1 MRAYAPRRSKLVGA
15 TGCTLRAA
23 TTGRNP
29 DPKQSPRQALQTQ
42 WPSDPPRT
50 FSCSWRSPGGLI
62 LSIVVLVVAPA
73 RGSDTCTVDD
83 LDALDDAGPA
93 WLAGGAEDAYETPAD
108 SNALSLVSCSP
119 PSRAVLVVRA
129 LLTAWVGLAEAW
141 VPKWMYV
148 VLCLFPPAFV
158 AGYHAAT
165 DSQGAAYA
173 ALARDVLARERASD
187 FDKREE
193 PGVVQQKDGF
203 RRVRSNGDL
212 RRRAG
217 GLPRSS
223 SGSNLRA
230 RFRRHQR

>member
-1 MRAYAPRRSKLVGA
+1 MPVG
-15 TGCTLRAA
+15 TLLSHVPTSAA
-23 TTGRNP
+23 
-29 DPKQSPRQALQTQ
+29 DVLQLFLALAV
-42 WPSDPPRT
+42 
-50 FSCSWRSPGGLI
+50 GGLI

-73 RGSDTCTVDD
+73 RGEDTCTVDD

-93 WLAGGAEDAYETPAD
+93 WPAEPGPKMPRETPVD
-108 SNALSLVSCSP
+108 SNALSMVSVLA
-119 PSRAVLVVRA
+119 AVATATFLVVRA

-141 VPKWMYV
+141 VPKWLFV
-148 VLCLFPPAFV
+148 VLCFFPVAFIT
-158 AGYHAAT
+158 GYHSAT
-165 DSQGAAYA
+165 AEQGAAYA
-173 ALARDVLARERASD
+173 SLARDVLARERASD

>member
-1 MRAYAPRRSKLVGA
+1 MALG
-15 TGCTLRAA
+15 
-23 TTGRNP
+23 
-29 DPKQSPRQALQTQ
+29 SPADILQLFLALAV
-42 WPSDPPRT
+42 
-50 FSCSWRSPGGLI
+50 GGLI

-73 RGSDTCTVDD
+73 RGEDTCTVDD

-93 WLAGGAEDAYETPAD
+93 WPAEAGPKMPCETPVD
-108 SNALSLVSCSP
+108 SNSLSLVSVLAAIAA
-119 PSRAVLVVRA
+119 AVFLVVRA

-141 VPKWMYV
+141 VPKWLFV
-148 VLCLFPPAFV
+148 VLCFFPVAFIT
-158 AGYHAAT
+158 GYHSAT
-165 DSQGAAYA
+165 AEQGAAYA
-173 ALARDVLARERASD
+173 SLARDVLARERASD

>member
-1 MRAYAPRRSKLVGA
+1 MPLGSILGA
-15 TGCTLRAA
+15 HFPTS
-23 TTGRNP
+23 TT
-29 DPKQSPRQALQTQ
+29 DVLQLFLALAV
-42 WPSDPPRT
+42 
-50 FSCSWRSPGGLI
+50 GGLI

-93 WLAGGAEDAYETPAD
+93 WPAEPGPKMPSETPVD
-108 SNALSLVSCSP
+108 SNALSLVSVLA
-119 PSRAVLVVRA
+119 AVATATFLVVRA

-141 VPKWMYV
+141 VPKWLFV
-148 VLCLFPPAFV
+148 VLCFFPVAFIT
-158 AGYHAAT
+158 GYHSAT
-165 DSQGAAYA
+165 AEQGAAYA
-173 ALARDVLARERASD
+173 SLARDVLARERASD
-187 FDKREE
+187 FDQRES
-193 PGVVQQKDGF
+193 PGVFPQQKGF

>member
-1 MRAYAPRRSKLVGA
+1 MLLGSLSAHVPTS
-15 TGCTLRAA
+15 AA
-23 TTGRNP
+23 
-29 DPKQSPRQALQTQ
+29 DILQLFLALAV
-42 WPSDPPRT
+42 
-50 FSCSWRSPGGLI
+50 GGLI

-93 WLAGGAEDAYETPAD
+93 WPAEAGPKMPSETPVD
-108 SNALSLVSCSP
+108 SNALSLVSVLA
-119 PSRAVLVVRA
+119 AVAAAVFLVVRA
-129 LLTAWVGLAEAW
+129 LLTAWVGFAEAW
-141 VPKWMYV
+141 VPKWLFV
-148 VLCLFPPAFV
+148 VLCFFPVAFIT
-158 AGYHAAT
+158 GYHSAT
-165 DSQGAAYA
+165 AEQGAAYA
-173 ALARDVLARERASD
+173 SLARDVLARERASD
-187 FDKREE
+187 FDQREE
-193 PGVVQQKDGF
+193 PGVVQQKGGF

>member
-1 MRAYAPRRSKLVGA
+1 MLLGSLSAHVPTS
-15 TGCTLRAA
+15 AA
-23 TTGRNP
+23 
-29 DPKQSPRQALQTQ
+29 DILQLFLALAV
-42 WPSDPPRT
+42 
-50 FSCSWRSPGGLI
+50 GGLI

-93 WLAGGAEDAYETPAD
+93 WPAEPGPKMPSETPVD
-108 SNALSLVSCSP
+108 SNALSLVSVLA
-119 PSRAVLVVRA
+119 AVATATFLVVRA

-141 VPKWMYV
+141 VPKWLFV
-148 VLCLFPPAFV
+148 VLCFFPVAFIT
-158 AGYHAAT
+158 GYHSAT
-165 DSQGAAYA
+165 AEQGAAYA
-173 ALARDVLARERASD
+173 SLARDVLARERASD
-187 FDKREE
+187 FDQRDS
-193 PGVVQQKDGF
+193 PGVVPQQKGF

>member
-1 MRAYAPRRSKLVGA
+1 MPIGTLLAHAPTS
-15 TGCTLRAA
+15 AA
-23 TTGRNP
+23 
-29 DPKQSPRQALQTQ
+29 DVLQLFLALAV
-42 WPSDPPRT
+42 
-50 FSCSWRSPGGLI
+50 GGLI

-73 RGSDTCTVDD
+73 RGEDTCTVDD
-83 LDALDDAGPA
+83 LDDALGPA
-93 WLAGGAEDAYETPAD
+93 WPAEPGPKMPCETPV
-108 SNALSLVSCSP
+108 SNALSLVSVLA
-119 PSRAVLVVRA
+119 AVAAAMFLVVRA

-212 RRRAG
+212 RRRAAG
-217 GLPRSS
+217 GLARSS

>member
-1 MRAYAPRRSKLVGA
+1 MNPQRLAAFPIQNRAPDKLSE
-15 TGCTLRAA
+15 TM
-23 TTGRNP
+23 
-29 DPKQSPRQALQTQ
+29 ALGTPAEILQL
-42 WPSDPPRT
+42 
-50 FSCSWRSPGGLI
+50 FLALAVGGLI
-62 LSIVVLVVAPA
+62 LSIVVLVIAPA

-93 WLAGGAEDAYETPAD
+93 WPAEPGPKMPCETPAD
-108 SNALSLVSCSP
+108 SNALSLVSVLA
-119 PSRAVLVVRA
+119 AVACAVFLVVRA

-141 VPKWMYV
+141 VPKWLFV
-148 VLCLFPPAFV
+148 VLCFFPVAFIT
-158 AGYHAAT
+158 GYHSAT
-165 DSQGAAYA
+165 AEQGAAYA
-173 ALARDVLARERASD
+173 SLARDVLARERASD

-193 PGVVQQKDGF
+193 PGVVQQKEGF

-212 RRRAG
+212 RRRAGG

>member
-1 MRAYAPRRSKLVGA
+1 MLLGSLSAHVPTS
-15 TGCTLRAA
+15 AA
-23 TTGRNP
+23 
-29 DPKQSPRQALQTQ
+29 DILQLFLALAV
-42 WPSDPPRT
+42 
-50 FSCSWRSPGGLI
+50 GGLI

-93 WLAGGAEDAYETPAD
+93 WPAPGPKMPRETSTNAGAANIIAVLGAVTAAMF
-108 SNALSLVSCSP
+108 
-119 PSRAVLVVRA
+119 LVVRA

-141 VPKWMYV
+141 VPKWLFV
-148 VLCLFPPAFV
+148 VLCFFPLAFV
-158 AGYHAAT
+158 AGYHSAT
-165 DSQGAAYA
+165 AEQGAAYA
-173 ALARDVLARERASD
+173 SLARDVLARERASD
-187 FDKREE
+187 FDQRES
-193 PGVVQQKDGF
+193 PGVVPQQKGF

>member
-1 MRAYAPRRSKLVGA
+1 MPFGSSLLAHAPTS
-15 TGCTLRAA
+15 AA
-23 TTGRNP
+23 
-29 DPKQSPRQALQTQ
+29 DVLQLFLALAV
-42 WPSDPPRT
+42 
-50 FSCSWRSPGGLI
+50 GGLI
-62 LSIVVLVVAPA
+62 LSIVVLVIAPA

-93 WLAGGAEDAYETPAD
+93 WPAEPGPKMPRETSTHGGAA
-108 SNALSLVSCSP
+108 NIL
-119 PSRAVLVVRA
+119 AVLGAVATAAFLVVRA
-129 LLTAWVGLAEAW
+129 LLSAWVHLAEAW
-141 VPKWMYV
+141 VPKWLYV
-148 VLCLFPPAFV
+148 VLALFPAAFV
-158 AGYHAAT
+158 VGYHSAT
-165 DSQGAAYA
+165 AEQGAAYA
-173 ALARDVLARERASD
+173 SLARDVLARERASD

>member
-1 MRAYAPRRSKLVGA
+1 M
-15 TGCTLRAA
+15 
-23 TTGRNP
+23 
-29 DPKQSPRQALQTQ
+29 ALGS
-42 WPSDPPRT
+42 PSDILQL
-50 FSCSWRSPGGLI
+50 FLALAVGGLI
-62 LSIVVLVVAPA
+62 LSIVVLVIAPA
-73 RGSDTCTVDD
+73 RGEDTCTVDD

-93 WLAGGAEDAYETPAD
+93 WPAEPGPKMPCETPVD
-108 SNALSLVSCSP
+108 SNALSLVSVLA
-119 PSRAVLVVRA
+119 AVAAAMFLVVRA

-141 VPKWMYV
+141 VPKWLFV
-148 VLCLFPPAFV
+148 VLCFFPVAFIT
-158 AGYHAAT
+158 GYHSAT
-165 DSQGAAYA
+165 AEQGAAYA
-173 ALARDVLARERASD
+173 SLARDVLARERASD

-217 GLPRSS
+217 GIPRSS

>member
-1 MRAYAPRRSKLVGA
+1 MLLGSLSAHVPTS
-15 TGCTLRAA
+15 AA
-23 TTGRNP
+23 
-29 DPKQSPRQALQTQ
+29 DILQLFLALAV
-42 WPSDPPRT
+42 
-50 FSCSWRSPGGLI
+50 GGLI

-93 WLAGGAEDAYETPAD
+93 WPAEPGPKMPCETPANN
-108 SNALSLVSCSP
+108 NALSMVSVLA
-119 PSRAVLVVRA
+119 AVAAAMFLVVRA

-193 PGVVQQKDGF
+193 PGVVQQKEGF

-212 RRRAG
+212 RRRAGG

>member
-1 MRAYAPRRSKLVGA
+1 M
-15 TGCTLRAA
+15 
-23 TTGRNP
+23 
-29 DPKQSPRQALQTQ
+29 ALGS
-42 WPSDPPRT
+42 PSDILQL
-50 FSCSWRSPGGLI
+50 FLALAVGGLI

-93 WLAGGAEDAYETPAD
+93 WPAEAGPKMPSETPVD
-108 SNALSLVSCSP
+108 SNALSLVSVLA
-119 PSRAVLVVRA
+119 AVAAAVFLVVRA
-129 LLTAWVGLAEAW
+129 LLTAWVGFAEAW
-141 VPKWMYV
+141 VPKWLFV
-148 VLCLFPPAFV
+148 VLCFFPVAFIT
-158 AGYHAAT
+158 GYHSAT
-165 DSQGAAYA
+165 AEQGAAYA
-173 ALARDVLARERASD
+173 SLARDVLARERASD
-187 FDKREE
+187 FDQRES
-193 PGVVQQKDGF
+193 PGVVPQQKGF